1 MSIQDYMTIPYA
13 LQRQRVAAKN
23 ANGQATQSWVT
34 QGNGFCYIAPRSAG
48 VESPYQIEGMVY
60 THSIYTM
67 STMVIL
73 AGDKVVAN
81 GVTYVAIGADNYD
94 AVRSHPAYSVIYAE
108 RKIMGSSSPTALAPV
123 LSVAPSPGITPYQY
137 TASLTGVA
145 SGDTWDLSVDGVLVA
160 SGLAYNASYTNSDGP
175 ESGFPNAG
183 TYVFTAT
190 AYRSGLSVDSS
201 PVSVVVTAFNPVF
214 SITPSSG
221 ANPITCVA
229 SVAGLRSG
237 DTWTLKFKGG
247 ETVASGI
254 AWNGTYDLDFERPST
269 QGYYATTN
277 HAGDLMDTNTVN
289 VAIT

>member
-81 GVTYVAIGADNYD
+81 GVTYVAIGCDNYD

-123 LSVAPSPGITPYQY
+123 ITSEVDESNPDEF
-137 TASLTGVA
+137 TISITGVA
-145 SGDTWDLSVDGVLVA
+145 DGDTWNLYADGVI
-160 SGLAYNASYTNSDGP
+160 
-175 ESGFPNAG
+175 
-183 TYVFTAT
+183 
-190 AYRSGLSVDSS
+190 
-201 PVSVVVTAFNPVF
+201 VT
-214 SITPSSG
+214 
-221 ANPITCVA
+221 
-229 SVAGLRSG
+229 
-237 DTWTLKFKGG
+237 
-247 ETVASGI
+247 SGI
-254 AWNGTYDLDFERPST
+254 AWDDTGTIIVEDPGGFVPSVT
-269 QGYYATTN
+269 VVVSAIAYR
-277 HAGDLMDTNTVN
+277 AGLSVEAAPLSITV
-289 VAIT
+289 IF